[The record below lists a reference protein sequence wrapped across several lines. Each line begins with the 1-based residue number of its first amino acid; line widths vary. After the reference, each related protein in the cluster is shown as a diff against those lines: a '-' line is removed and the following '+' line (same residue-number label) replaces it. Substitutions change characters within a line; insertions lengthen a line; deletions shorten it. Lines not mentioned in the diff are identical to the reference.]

1 MEKHLRHQWIKN
13 ILRLKRIY
21 SDRSDILVKEIKV
34 KVLGKGEFSIAEGST
49 LQELSKLVYG
59 SEYKK
64 YLGARINNE
73 IFNLKKSV
81 ASESEIR
88 FLDNKDVDGYR
99 IYTKTISA
107 IFIMACKEICREGNV
122 SIEHFLGPGL
132 YVEPKN
138 HNGISFSKTVE
149 IENKMREIVSKDYD
163 IERVI
168 YSKDEAIKLFKEE
181 GYEDK
186 VRLFSSLDKDTISI
200 YNINGHIDSFHG
212 YLAPS
217 TGYVSEFKLKYYY
230 PGVIILFPSLKN
242 DYDMNNFKEQKK
254 LAKVFKESND
264 WLDILDLAYI
274 GSLNEKTN
282 SADVG
287 EVIRI
292 AEALHEK
299 KIGQIADEICKDK
312 EINIILIAGPSS
324 SGKTTFAQ
332 RLAIQ
337 LKVNGKRPISISVDD
352 YFVDRDKTPIKED
365 GTHDFEALE
374 AINVDGF
381 NMDLVSLL
389 EGKEIELPKY
399 NFITGKSEKSGKIIK
414 VDQDHPIIIEG
425 IHGLN
430 PKLTKDIPE
439 KNKYKIYISALTQIN
454 VDSHN
459 RIPTT
464 DTRLIRRI
472 VRDNKYRGISPL
484 RTFELWSSVRA
495 GEEKHIFPFQ
505 EEADIMFNSAL
516 VYELAVLK
524 KHIVPILEEIDNTSI
539 YYSEA
544 KKLLKFLEYFRDIN
558 IEEAI
563 PPNSIL
569 REFIGGTYFN
579 VH

>member
-1 MEKHLRHQWIKN
+1 MLN
-13 ILRLKRIY
+13 
-21 SDRSDILVKEIKV
+21 EIRTIV
-34 KVLGKGEFSIAEGST
+34 HGYGEYVVSEWST
-49 LQELSKLVYG
+49 LQDLSKLVYG
-59 SEYKK
+59 NEYKK

-73 IFNLKKSV
+73 IFNLKKLV
-81 ASESEIR
+81 IPDTEIT
-88 FLDNKDVDGYR
+88 FLDNHDVDGYR

-107 IFIMACKEICREGNV
+107 VFIMACKELFNDNV

-138 HNGISFSKTVE
+138 AKGISFSKMVE
-149 IENKMREIVSKDYD
+149 IENKMHEIVERNFE
-163 IERVI
+163 IERI
-168 YSKDEAIKLFKEE
+168 EYTKEEAIELFKKE

-186 VRLFSSLDKDTISI
+186 VRLFNSIDKENVSI
-200 YNINGHIDSFHG
+200 YRIGNHIDSFHG

-242 DYDMNNFKEQKK
+242 DYNMDNFKEQKK
-254 LAKVFKESND
+254 LAKIFKESND
-264 WLDILDLAYI
+264 WLDILDLGYL

-282 SADVG
+282 SGEIG

-299 KIGQIADEICKDK
+299 KIGQIADEICENKDV
-312 EINIILIAGPSS
+312 NIILIAGPSS

-352 YFVDRDKTPIKED
+352 YFIDRDKTPLKED

-374 AINVDGF
+374 AINVDDF

-399 NFITGKSEKSGKIIK
+399 NFITGKSEKSGKIIR
-414 VDQDHPIIIEG
+414 VDQNHPIIIEG

-430 PKLTKDIPE
+430 PRLTKDIPE
-439 KNKYKIYISALTQIN
+439 KNKYKIYISALTQLNI
-454 VDSHN
+454 DSHN

-484 RTFELWSSVRA
+484 KTFELWSNVRA
-495 GEEKHIFPFQ
+495 GEEKYIFPFQ

-516 VYELAVLK
+516 VYEMAVLK
-524 KHIVPILEEIDNTSI
+524 KYIVPILEGIDNSSV

-544 KKLLKFLEYFRDIN
+544 KKLLKFLEYFRDID